1 MNQAHSTAAHPSTP
15 APLLTPDQAGQD
27 ALVAEAALWQV
38 RRQDGLT
45 AEEEQQFQNWLAL
58 DGGRADALQ
67 AIERVWSGLAE
78 LPPAAVA
85 QLRAGAQAT
94 PAPQAAQAPQAAPA
108 QAVRPTQPNQIRSSS
123 LPASTDRPGWRSWL
137 PALPNLSGLARPL
150 ATAMVAVSV
159 CGAGWLGWRH
169 WQAQPLFAETY
180 ATARGQ
186 LLDVTLPDGS
196 LLKLDT
202 ATRAEVTLY
211 RDRRLVRLAE
221 GQAMFTVTP
230 DTSRPFDVLTGRMQ
244 VTVVGTRFSVR
255 NTRSGLHQ
263 EGVGVQVEEGRV
275 RVTMLDQGQPVA
287 APVLLTAGQYVQS
300 AADGRLLAVQQ
311 QSASGAMSW
320 REGRVDFER
329 TPLAQALAEFERY
342 GATRLVIRDPQVAA
356 LRVNGSFDLRHAEAF
371 SKTLPLVLPVQLS
384 VRDGQTEIVSA
395 TSAKK

>member
-1 MNQAHSTAAHPSTP
+1 MKLPDSTAPQPSSP
-15 APLLTPDQAGQD
+15 MPDQAGQD

-45 AEEEQQFQNWLAL
+45 VQEEQQFQDWLAL

-67 AIERVWSGLAE
+67 ALERVWSGLAE

-85 QLRAGAQAT
+85 QLRASVH
-94 PAPQAAQAPQAAPA
+94 AQAPQTAPA
-108 QAVRPTQPNQIRSSS
+108 RAVRPTQTRSSAPS
-123 LPASTDRPGWRSWL
+123 HSATRPGWRSWL
-137 PALPNLSGLARPL
+137 PDLSGLARPL
-150 ATAMVAVSV
+150 ATAMVAVSM

-169 WQAQPLFAETY
+169 WQAQPVFTETY

-230 DTSRPFDVLTGRMQ
+230 DASRPFDVLTGRMQ

-263 EGVGVQVEEGRV
+263 DGVGVQVEEGRV
-275 RVTMLDQGQPVA
+275 RVTMLEQGQSAA

-300 AADGRLLAVQQ
+300 AADGRLQAVQQ
-311 QSASGAMSW
+311 QSSSGAMSW

-342 GATRLVIRDPQVAA
+342 TATGLVIRDPAVAA
-356 LRVNGSFDLRHAEAF
+356 LRVNGSFDLRQAEAF
-371 SKTLPLVLPVQLS
+371 SKTLPLVLPVQLR
-384 VRDGQTEIVSA
+384 VRDGQTEIAAASA
-395 TSAKK
+395 PVKK

>member
-1 MNQAHSTAAHPSTP
+1 M
-15 APLLTPDQAGQD
+15 PDQAGED

-45 AEEEQQFQNWLAL
+45 AQEEQQFQDWLAL

-67 AIERVWSGLAE
+67 ALERVWSGLAE

-85 QLRAGAQAT
+85 QLRAGAQS
-94 PAPQAAQAPQAAPA
+94 QAPQTAPA
-108 QAVRPTQPNQIRSSS
+108 QAVRPTQTRSSAPS
-123 LPASTDRPGWRSWL
+123 HSATRPGWRSWL
-137 PALPNLSGLARPL
+137 PDFSGLARPL
-150 ATAMVAVSV
+150 ATAMVAVSM

-169 WQAQPLFAETY
+169 WQAQPVFTETY

-230 DTSRPFDVLTGRMQ
+230 DASRPFDVLTGRMQ

-263 EGVGVQVEEGRV
+263 DGVGVQVEEGRV
-275 RVTMLDQGQPVA
+275 RVTMLEQGQPAA

-311 QSASGAMSW
+311 QSSSGVMSW

-342 GATRLVIRDPQVAA
+342 SATGLVIRDPAVAA
-356 LRVNGSFDLRHAEAF
+356 LRVNGSFDLRQAEAF
-371 SKTLPLVLPVQLS
+371 SKTLPLVLPVQLR
-384 VRDGQTEIVSA
+384 VRDGRTEIAAASA
-395 TSAKK
+395 PVKK